1 MQKLA
6 IQGGPPV
13 IPRGQGQVV
22 WPIVSPEDREAVMR
36 VMDSGK
42 FTYLAQGEQEVQG
55 LEQEWAQVVQSRYC
69 VAVSNGTVALALAL
83 SALGVCPGDEV
94 LVPAL
99 SFIASAIA
107 PLHQCAIPVFVDID
121 PRTFTMDVQQMR
133 EKITPRTRAV
143 IVVHLHGLPADMDE
157 ICAIA
162 REHNLFVIEDAA
174 QSHGA
179 TYKGRQT
186 GSLGDIAAFS
196 LNVSKNLPTCGEGAL
211 VTMQS
216 PHLAEKMRMLRQYG
230 EVIPPGQER
239 SYISHFLGWNQKPNC
254 IQAAFT
260 RSQLRRFPAYQA
272 RREEN
277 VRRFLAAVADLPGVV
292 CPLTPPDRTHA
303 WHIVRLRFD
312 VRAAGLDDLAPD
324 LFREALQRTLRS
336 EGVSLARY
344 QRIPLPAQQ
353 VFQTREGFGRGYPW
367 TLPGVPEQRYCAEDY
382 PQTLAVIADSLTL
395 QRVHLHPDSGP
406 LLDLYAQAL
415 HKVFAQLDVVARL
428 ARSIE
433 RRRDKQ

>member
-22 WPIVSPEDREAVMR
+22 WPIVSPEDRAAVMR

-42 FTYLAQGEQEVQG
+42 FTYLAQGEQEVRG
-55 LEQEWAQVVQSRYC
+55 LEQEWAEVVQSRYC

-83 SALGVCPGDEV
+83 TALGVCPGDEV

-121 PRTFTMDVQQMR
+121 PRTFNMDPQQMR

-143 IVVHLHGLPADMDE
+143 MVVHLHGLPADMDE

-179 TYKGRQT
+179 SYKGQQT

-216 PHLAEKMRMLRQYG
+216 AQLAEKMRMLRQYG
-230 EVIPPGQER
+230 EVITPGQER

-260 RSQLRRFPAYQA
+260 RSQLKRFPAYQA
-272 RREEN
+272 RRVEN
-277 VRRFLAAVADLPGVV
+277 VQRFLAALADLPGVV
-292 CPLTPPDRTHA
+292 CPVTLPDRTHA

-336 EGVSLARY
+336 EGVPLARY
-344 QRIPLPAQQ
+344 QRVPLPAQQ
-353 VFQTREGFGRGYPW
+353 VFQSREGFGRGYPW
-367 TLPGVPEQRYCAEDY
+367 SLPGVPEQRYCAEDY

-395 QRVHLHPDSGP
+395 QRVHLHPESGP

-428 ARSIE
+428 ARSIQ
-433 RRRDKQ
+433 RRRDEQ

>member
-13 IPRGQGQVV
+13 VPRGEGQVV
-22 WPIVSPEDREAVMR
+22 WPVVTPEDREAVMR

-55 LEQEWAQVVQSRYC
+55 LEQEWADFVHSRYC

-121 PRTFTMDVQQMR
+121 PHTFNMDPQCMR

-143 IVVHLHGLPADMDE
+143 LVVHLHGLPADMDE

-162 REHNLFVIEDAA
+162 RAHDLFVIEDAA

-186 GSLGDIAAFS
+186 GSLGDIAVFS

-216 PHLAEKMRMLRQYG
+216 PQLAERMRMLRQYG
-230 EVIPPGQER
+230 EVITPGQER
-239 SYISHFLGWNQKPNC
+239 TYISHFLGWNQKPNC

-260 RSQLRRFPAYQA
+260 RSQLSRFPAYQA
-272 RREEN
+272 RRVEN
-277 VRRFLAAVADLPGVV
+277 VSRFLAALADLPGVI
-292 CPLTPPDRTHA
+292 CPLTPADRTHA

-312 VRAAGLDDLAPD
+312 ARAAGPDDLAPD
-324 LFREALQRTLRS
+324 LLREALQRTLRS
-336 EGVSLARY
+336 EGVPLARY
-344 QRIPLPAQQ
+344 QRVPLPAQQ

-367 TLPGVPEQRYCAEDY
+367 TLPGVPEQRYCGEDY

-395 QRVHLHPDSGP
+395 QRVHLHPASGP
-406 LLDLYAQAL
+406 LLDLYVQAF
-415 HKVFAQLDVVARL
+415 HKVFAHLDVVARL
-428 ARSIE
+428 ARSIQ
-433 RRRDKQ
+433 RRREDQ

>member
-6 IQGGPPV
+6 IQGGSAV
-13 IPRGQGQVV
+13 IPRGEGQVA
-22 WPIVSPEDREAVMR
+22 WPLITAEDREAVMR

-55 LEQEWAQVVQSRYC
+55 LEQEWAHFVQSRYC

-83 SALGVCPGDEV
+83 TAVGVCPGDEV

-121 PRTFTMDVQQMR
+121 PQTFNMDPQRMR

-143 IVVHLHGLPADMDE
+143 LVVHLHGLPADMDA

-162 REHNLFVIEDAA
+162 REHNLLVIEDAA

-211 VTMQS
+211 VTMQRS
-216 PHLAEKMRMLRQYG
+216 QVAEKMRMLRQYG
-230 EVIPPGQER
+230 EVITPGQER
-239 SYISHFLGWNQKPNC
+239 SYTSHFLGWNQKPNC
-254 IQAAFT
+254 IQAAFA
-260 RSQLRRFPAYQA
+260 RSQLARFPAYQA
-272 RREEN
+272 RRAAN
-277 VRRFLAAVADLPGVV
+277 VARFLSALADLPGVI
-292 CPLTPPDRTHA
+292 CPPVPADCTHS

-312 VRAAGLDDLAPD
+312 PQAAGLDDLAPD
-324 LFREALQRTLRS
+324 LFREALQRVLRS
-336 EGVSLARY
+336 EGVPLARY
-344 QRIPLPAQQ
+344 QRVPLPAQQ
-353 VFQTREGFGRGYPW
+353 VFQTQEGFGRGHPW
-367 TLPGVPEQRYCAEDY
+367 TLPGVPPQRYCAEDY

-395 QRVHLHPDSGP
+395 QRVHLNPDSGP
-406 LLDLYAQAL
+406 LLDRYAQAF
-415 HKVFAQLDVVARL
+415 HKVFAHLDVVARL
-428 ARSIE
+428 AHSIG
-433 RRRDKQ
+433 RRRND